1 MHKLV
6 TIVAL
11 LFFLS
16 VTLAAQAHGTHQQ
29 PATKP
34 APADEKATPG
44 AAVQKYFTDVEL
56 VNQDGVKMRLY
67 SDLMKGHTVVI
78 IPFFTTCTSV
88 CPPMNA
94 TMSKIQQELGDRV
107 GKDIHLISISVDPET
122 DTPERLKAYGEKFK
136 AKPGWYLL
144 GGKKEDVNIAL
155 SKLGMFVE
163 NRNDHNTIMVIG
175 NVETG
180 LWKKAF
186 ALASPAE
193 LVTIIRN
200 VAADPAANAPRPQ

>member
-1 MHKLV
+1 MHKPV

-11 LFFLS
+11 LFVLS
-16 VTLAAQAHGTHQQ
+16 GTLAAQTHATHQQ

-34 APADEKATPG
+34 SPADEKATAG
-44 AAVQKYFTDVEL
+44 AAAQKYFTDVEL

-78 IPFFTTCTSV
+78 IPFFTTCTAV

-107 GKDIHLISISVDPET
+107 GKDVHLISISVDPET
-122 DTPERLKAYGEKFK
+122 DTPERLKAYGAKFK
-136 AKPGWYLL
+136 AKPGWYLV
-144 GGKKEDVNIAL
+144 GGKKENVDTAL

-175 NVETG
+175 NVQTG

-186 ALASPAE
+186 ALAAPAE
-193 LVTIIRN
+193 LVKIIQS
-200 VAADPAANAPRPQ
+200 VADDPQADAPRKQ